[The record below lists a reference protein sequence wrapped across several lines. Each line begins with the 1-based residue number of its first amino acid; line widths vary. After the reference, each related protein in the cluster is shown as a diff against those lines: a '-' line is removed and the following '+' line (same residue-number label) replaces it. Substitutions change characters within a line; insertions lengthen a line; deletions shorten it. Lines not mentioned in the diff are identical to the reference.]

1 MFARLGDFVTRH
13 WLTVILGWAALAI
26 VLRFVAPDW
35 NAVAHDGNLA
45 YLPSGM
51 TSVEGERLLREAF
64 PQNRAQSQMVVVI
77 ARDEAPLTDAD
88 KDVAA
93 YLADEFET
101 LADELGIADVWT
113 HDMRVI
119 GEKLKSADGRA
130 VLIALQMRG
139 EFMAVDNIRILNRV
153 VSVLDEARA
162 ADEFPAGLQ
171 LGVTGSAA
179 VGGDML
185 ASAGESI
192 RNTELT
198 TILVIVVILLVV
210 YRAPLLVV
218 VPLFTIT
225 VAVVVGTSVLALLTQ
240 LNQIPGMEWWDFKVF
255 TTTRIFIVVILFG
268 SGTDFC
274 LFLIARYREELE
286 RRPAAHALSKASP
299 LPGPLPEREGERQP
313 LAAALSGVGEALVAS
328 AATTIV
334 GLAMMF
340 FADFGKFRDSGPA
353 IAICLA
359 VTLAACIT
367 LAPALLRAAGGYV
380 FWPSKLSALAGQS
393 TSQPA
398 ELVRR
403 RSSTRAEPFL
413 TGGFWT
419 QVSHLVVRRPGLL
432 LLASVVLLA
441 PFAAAGLSIDITYDL
456 LNEMRADRPS
466 VAGSRLLRDHFP
478 AGETGPVIVLVDR
491 RDADFRETEGRDEI
505 AELTE
510 EFLKLDGVEA
520 VRSATQPFGHP
531 FRGLGSLLGGG
542 ASKVLAANTSR
553 AKDTY
558 VTPVAERNGTVAR
571 LDLVLTDE
579 PFSREAAARL
589 SAIESEVL
597 SLRHRDASWRE
608 ADFYFA
614 GTTSATRDLERVTS
628 SDQILIQQLVV
639 LAVLGV
645 LLVLLRQPLVCVY
658 LIATVLLTYY
668 VTLGATEL
676 LFEWLYRGSYAGL
689 DWKVPLFLFVILI
702 AVGEDYNIY
711 LMTRVVEEQER
722 HGPIRGL
729 QIAVARTGGIITSC
743 GIIMAATF
751 VSMATGTLRG
761 MQELGFALSL
771 GVLLDTLVVRPVLVP
786 AFLTLLD
793 RVVWMRAARAAVA
806 GRRLGRAT
814 QR

>member
-1 MFARLGDFVTRH
+1 
-13 WLTVILGWAALAI
+13 
-26 VLRFVAPDW
+26 
-35 NAVAHDGNLA
+35 
-45 YLPSGM
+45 
-51 TSVEGERLLREAF
+51 
-64 PQNRAQSQMVVVI
+64 
-77 ARDEAPLTDAD
+77 
-88 KDVAA
+88 
-93 YLADEFET
+93 
-101 LADELGIADVWT
+101 
-113 HDMRVI
+113 
-119 GEKLKSADGRA
+119 
-130 VLIALQMRG
+130 
-139 EFMAVDNIRILNRV
+139 
-153 VSVLDEARA
+153 
-162 ADEFPAGLQ
+162 
-171 LGVTGSAA
+171 
-179 VGGDML
+179 
-185 ASAGESI
+185 
-192 RNTELT
+192 
-198 TILVIVVILLVV
+198 
-210 YRAPLLVV
+210 
-218 VPLFTIT
+218 
-225 VAVVVGTSVLALLTQ
+225 

-255 TTTRIFIVVILFG
+255 TTTRIFIIVILFG

-286 RRPAAHALSKASP
+286 RQPAAHTLTDP
-299 LPGPLPEREGERQP
+299 LPQGEAERQA

-353 IAICLA
+353 IAVCLA

-367 LAPALLRAAGGYV
+367 LAPALLQAAGRYV
-380 FWPSKLSALAGQS
+380 FFPSKLTGPASLS
-393 TSQPA
+393 TSQFVGPG
-398 ELVRR
+398 RG
-403 RSSTRAEPFL
+403 RSDNRAKQFSS
-413 TGGFWT
+413 GGFWT

-441 PFAAAGLSIDITYDL
+441 PFAAAGLSIEITYDL

-466 VAGSRLLRDHFP
+466 VAGSRLLREHFP

-491 RDADFRETEGRDEI
+491 RDADFRATDGRDEI

-510 EFLKLDGVEA
+510 EFLKLEGVAA

-558 VTPVAERNGTVAR
+558 VTPVAELNGAVAR
-571 LDLVLTDE
+571 FDLILADE
-579 PFSREAAARL
+579 PFSREAAGRL
-589 SAIESEVL
+589 STIESEVL
-597 SLRHRDASWRE
+597 SLRQREANWRE

-628 SDQILIQQLVV
+628 SDQTLIQQLVV
-639 LAVLGV
+639 LAVLVV

-658 LIATVLLTYY
+658 LIVTVLLTYY

-676 LFEWLYRGSYAGL
+676 LFEWLYRGTYAGL

-793 RVVWMRAARAAVA
+793 RVVWVRAARAAA
-806 GRRLGRAT
+806 STRPLGSPAER
-814 QR
+814 

>member
-13 WLTVILGWAALAI
+13 WLAVILGWAALA
-26 VLRFVAPDW
+26 VALRIVAPQW
-35 NAVAHDGNLA
+35 NDVAHDGNLA
-45 YLPSGM
+45 YLPAGM
-51 TSVEGERLLREAF
+51 TSVEGERLLRAAF
-64 PQNRAQSQMVVVI
+64 PQNRAQSQVIIVI
-77 ARDEAPLTDAD
+77 ARDEGSLTDAD
-88 KDVAA
+88 KEVAA

-101 LADELGIADVWT
+101 LADELSISDVWT

-153 VSVLDEARA
+153 VSALDA
-162 ADEFPAGLQ
+162 AKRVAEFPAGLQ

-185 ASAGESI
+185 ASAAESI

-225 VAVVVGTSVLALLTQ
+225 VAVVVGTSLLALLTQ

-255 TTTRIFIVVILFG
+255 TTTRIFIIVILFG

-286 RRPAAHALSKASP
+286 RQPAAHTLTDP
-299 LPGPLPEREGERQP
+299 LPQGEAERQA

-353 IAICLA
+353 IAVCLA

-367 LAPALLRAAGGYV
+367 LAPALLQAAGRYV
-380 FWPSKLSALAGQS
+380 FFPSKLTGPASLS
-393 TSQPA
+393 TSQFVGPG
-398 ELVRR
+398 RG
-403 RSSTRAEPFL
+403 RSDNRAKQFSS
-413 TGGFWT
+413 GGFWT

-441 PFAAAGLSIDITYDL
+441 PFAAAGLSIEITYDL

-466 VAGSRLLRDHFP
+466 VAGSRLLREHFP

-491 RDADFRETEGRDEI
+491 RDADFRATEGRDEI

-510 EFLKLDGVEA
+510 EFLKLEGVAA

-558 VTPVAERNGTVAR
+558 VTPVAELNGAVAR
-571 LDLVLTDE
+571 FDLILADE
-579 PFSREAAARL
+579 PFSREAAGRL
-589 SAIESEVL
+589 STIESEVL
-597 SLRHRDASWRE
+597 SLRQREANWRE

-628 SDQILIQQLVV
+628 SDQTLIQQLVV
-639 LAVLGV
+639 LAVLVV

-658 LIATVLLTYY
+658 LIVTVLLTYY

-676 LFEWLYRGSYAGL
+676 LFEWLYRGTYAGL

-793 RVVWMRAARAAVA
+793 RVVWVRAARAAA
-806 GRRLGRAT
+806 STRPLGSPAER
-814 QR
+814 

>member
-1 MFARLGDFVTRH
+1 MKPAMFARLGDFVTRR
-13 WLTVILGWAALAI
+13 WLLVIIGWAALAV
-26 VLRFVAPDW
+26 VLRIVAPQW
-35 NAVAHDGNLA
+35 NAIAHDGNLA
-45 YLPSGM
+45 YLPAGM

-64 PQNRAQSQMVVVI
+64 PQNRAQSQVIIVI
-77 ARDEAPLTDAD
+77 ARDEAPLSDAD
-88 KDVAA
+88 KDVAG
-93 YLADEFET
+93 YLADQFEG
-101 LADELGIADVWT
+101 LSDELSIADVWT

-139 EFMAVDNIRILNRV
+139 EFMAVENIRILDRV
-153 VSVLDEARA
+153 VAELDEARSDA
-162 ADEFPAGLQ
+162 EFPAGLQ

-185 ASAGESI
+185 ASAAESI

-198 TILVIVVILLVV
+198 TVLVIVVILLVV

-218 VPLFTIT
+218 VPLLTIT
-225 VAVVVGTSVLALLTQ
+225 VSVVVGTNLLALLTQ
-240 LNQIPGMEWWDFKVF
+240 LNQISGMEWWDFKVF
-255 TTTRIFIVVILFG
+255 TTTRIFIIVILFG

-286 RRPAAHALSKASP
+286 SRQAA
-299 LPGPLPEREGERQP
+299 GPLQSGEGEVQRQR
-313 LAAALSGVGEALVAS
+313 LAAALAGVGEALVAS

-353 IAICLA
+353 IAVCLA
-359 VTLAACIT
+359 VTLAACVT

-380 FWPSKLSALAGQS
+380 FWPAKLSQLSAPVPKAD
-393 TSQPA
+393 PA
-398 ELVRR
+398 ANR
-403 RSSTRAEPFL
+403 RSNTLESL
-413 TGGFWT
+413 TTSGFWT
-419 QVSHLVVRRPGLL
+419 QVSHFVVRRPGLL
-432 LLASVVLLA
+432 LAASVVLLA
-441 PFAAAGLSIDITYDL
+441 PFAAAGFSVEITYDL
-456 LNEMRADRPS
+456 LNEMRADRSS
-466 VAGSRLLRDHFP
+466 VAGSRLLREHFP
-478 AGETGPVIVLVDR
+478 AGETGPVVVLVDR
-491 RDADFRETEGRDEI
+491 READFRTTEGRDEV

-510 EFLKLDGVEA
+510 QFLKLEGVEA

-531 FRGLGSLLGGG
+531 FRGLGALLGGD
-542 ASKVLAANTSR
+542 ATKVLAANTSR
-553 AKDTY
+553 ARDTY
-558 VTPVAERNGTVAR
+558 VTPVPELAGTVAR
-571 LDLVLTDE
+571 FDLILADE

-589 SAIESEVL
+589 TAIESDVL
-597 SLRHRDASWRE
+597 SLQERDASWRE
-608 ADFYFA
+608 SDFYFA
-614 GTTSATRDLERVTS
+614 GTTSATRDLQRVTS
-628 SDQILIQQLVV
+628 SDQTLIQQLVV
-639 LAVLGV
+639 LAVLAV
-645 LLVLLRQPLVCVY
+645 LLVLLRQPLVCIY
-658 LIATVLLTYY
+658 LIVSVLLTYY

-676 LFEWLYRGSYAGL
+676 LFEWLYRGTFAGL

-793 RVVWMRAARAAVA
+793 RVVWVRAARTARAA
-806 GRRLGRAT
+806 GSSRQLGSPAKR
-814 QR
+814 

>member
-1 MFARLGDFVTRH
+1 MFARLGEIVTRH
-13 WLTVILGWAALAI
+13 WLSVIVGWAALA
-26 VLRFVAPDW
+26 VALRMVAPQW
-35 NAVAHDGNLA
+35 NAIAHDGNLA
-45 YLPSGM
+45 YLPAGM

-64 PQNRAQSQMVVVI
+64 PQNRAQSQVIVVI
-77 ARDEAPLTDAD
+77 ARDDAPLTDAD

-93 YLADEFET
+93 YLADEFEKLT
-101 LADELGIADVWT
+101 EELSIADVWT

-139 EFMAVDNIRILNRV
+139 EFMAVENIRILDRV
-153 VSVLDEARA
+153 ASVLAEAQS
-162 ADEFPAGLQ
+162 DKEFPAGLQ

-185 ASAGESI
+185 ASAAESI

-218 VPLFTIT
+218 VPLLTIT
-225 VAVVVGTSVLALLTQ
+225 VSVVVGTSVLALLAQ

-274 LFLIARYREELE
+274 LFLIARYREELDRFAGHSLAE
-286 RRPAAHALSKASP
+286 RSLHPLS
-299 LPGPLPEREGERQP
+299 GPLLKGEGERQA
-313 LAAALSGVGEALVAS
+313 LSAALSGVGEALVAS

-353 IAICLA
+353 IAVCLA

-380 FWPSKLSALAGQS
+380 FWPSKATLPAGQPADVRLETSRQRADHRAEQFS
-393 TSQPA
+393 TS
-398 ELVRR
+398 
-403 RSSTRAEPFL
+403 
-413 TGGFWT
+413 GFWT
-419 QVSHLVVRRPGLL
+419 QVSHLVIRRPGLL

-441 PFAAAGLSIDITYDL
+441 PLAVEGVSVEITYDL
-456 LNEMRADRPS
+456 LSEMRADRPS
-466 VAGSRLLRDHFP
+466 VAGSRLLREHFP
-478 AGETGPVIVLVDR
+478 AGETGPVIVLVNR
-491 RDADFRETEGRDEI
+491 RDEDFRTTEGRDEV

-510 EFLKLDGVEA
+510 QFLKLDGVEA

-542 ASKVLAANTSR
+542 ATKVLAANTAR

-558 VTPVAERNGTVAR
+558 VTPDAELGGTVAR
-571 LDLVLTDE
+571 FDLILDDE

-589 SAIESEVL
+589 TAIESEVL
-597 SLRHRDASWRE
+597 SLQERDASWRD

-628 SDQILIQQLVV
+628 SDQTLIQQLVV
-639 LAVLGV
+639 MAVLAV

-658 LIATVLLTYY
+658 LIVSVLFTYY

-676 LFEWLYRGSYAGL
+676 MFGLLYGDTFAGL

-711 LMTRVVEEQER
+711 LMTRVVEEQAR

-729 QIAVARTGGIITSC
+729 QLAVARTGGIITSC

-793 RVVWMRAARAAVA
+793 RVAWVRAARQV
-806 GRRLGRAT
+806 RAPAT
-814 QR
+814 P